1 MARALL
7 LAAGKATRLADLRD
21 QYAKACVPI
30 GNTTPIGFLLPRLH
44 AAGVEEVWIN
54 LHWKANQVRAVAR
67 AAAPSGLALHFLDEP
82 ELLGTGGTLLQMQTQ
97 CNGVADVVLNAKIF
111 TDFDFAQI
119 LQAPPGSVV
128 LHPPSDLKTFGGLH
142 YDDQRQVSG
151 LLRAADADPPARV
164 ATRVSTQLHPT
175 QTPAAAVYTGI
186 SRPDPVWLE
195 YLSAAVQAQT
205 PYPLCLLR
213 HGLLPALADDHQVHA
228 LLHPGH
234 WCEISTPERV
244 ELARQAL
251 TCYREM
257 G

>member
-7 LAAGKATRLADLRD
+7 LAAGKATRLAHLRD

-54 LHWKANQVRAVAR
+54 LHWKADQVRAVAQ
-67 AAAPSGLALHFLDEP
+67 AAAPSGLAIHFLDEP
-82 ELLGTGGTLLQMQTQ
+82 ELLGTGGTLLQMQKQ

-119 LQAPPGSVV
+119 LQAPTGSVV
-128 LHPPSDLKTFGGLH
+128 LHPPSDLKTFGGLR
-142 YDDQRQVSG
+142 YDDQLQVSA
-151 LLRAADADPPARV
+151 LLRAADAA
-164 ATRVSTQLHPT
+164 